1 MSEYKILNN
10 VNFPADIK
18 NLSNQ
23 ELKTLSKELRQE
35 MIEAVSQTGGHL
47 GAGLGVVELT
57 VALHHIFNTPND
69 KRTIGFL
76 GIIYSNARTS
86 NTDVEYSQIAFV
98 VGIGDSKEWKNEQD
112 IDASGNVVVV
122 RQEVIKG
129 IKVCN
134 ENGAISAGDYLTT
147 SSKKGFY
154 MKQSDDILRNYTA
167 AKAVD
172 DITFDSNG
180 EQTGIYA
187 IMLSG

>member
-1 MSEYKILNN
+1 M
-10 VNFPADIK
+10 
-18 NLSNQ
+18 
-23 ELKTLSKELRQE
+23 
-35 MIEAVSQTGGHL
+35 MGGC
-47 GAGLGVVELT
+47 GGGGFRTTAGHYYEPGET
-57 VALHHIFNTPND
+57 MTTNDAGSALIIDRGKVYFSTTPND
-69 KRTIGFL
+69 KRSIGFL
-76 GIIYSNARTS
+76 GTMYADKRTS
-86 NTDVEYSQIAFV
+86 NTDISYNEVAYV

-112 IDASGNVVVV
+112 IDASGNVVTRRV
-122 RQEVIKG
+122 ELIKG